1 MKLSAFRI
9 CMVSALLMA
18 TALAGAA
25 ETANTP
31 IAPADLAALIEAGD
45 APLILDVRTEDE
57 FSAGHIPGAINIPHT
72 ELADRITEL
81 DGYQDKE
88 IILHCRSGKRAGMV
102 EPVLIEDGFIHV
114 RDLDGQWLQWQA
126 GGYPVETGP

>member
-1 MKLSAFRI
+1 
-9 CMVSALLMA
+9 MVSALLMA

-25 ETANTP
+25 ETPNTL
-31 IAPADLAALIEAGD
+31 ITPADLASLIESGN

-57 FSAGHIPGAINIPHT
+57 FSAGHIPGAINIPHS

-88 IILHCRSGKRAGMV
+88 IILHCHSGRRAV
-102 EPVLIEDGFIHV
+102 IIEPVLIEDGFTHI
-114 RDLDGQWLQWQA
+114 RYLDGQWQQWKA
-126 GGYPVETGP
+126 GDYPVETGP

>member
-9 CMVSALLMA
+9 CMVPALLMA
-18 TALAGAA
+18 TILAGAA
-25 ETANTP
+25 ETSNTP

-45 APLILDVRTEDE
+45 APIILDVRTEDE
-57 FSAGHIPGAINIPHT
+57 FSDGHIPGAINIPHT
-72 ELADRITEL
+72 ELSDRIMEL

-88 IILHCRSGKRAGMV
+88 IILHCRSGKRAGIV
-102 EPVLIEDGFIHV
+102 EPVLIKDGFIHV

-126 GGYPVETGP
+126 GGYPIETGP